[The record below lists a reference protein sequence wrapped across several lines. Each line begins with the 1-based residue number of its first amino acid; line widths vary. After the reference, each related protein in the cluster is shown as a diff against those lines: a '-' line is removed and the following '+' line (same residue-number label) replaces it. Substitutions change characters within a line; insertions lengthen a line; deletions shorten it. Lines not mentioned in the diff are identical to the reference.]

1 MSEGLEIQNTS
12 PVTTTGFRAAESCA
26 RDIFVE
32 AISGGVIVVTE
43 GRRRA
48 PDLAAKDVL
57 EVKSSKSDRMSRF
70 VMRRLYRAC
79 TESADDRARR
89 FETRRTPCT

>member
-32 AISGGVIVVTE
+32 ALAISGRVVVVTE

-48 PDLAAKDVL
+48 AVAGVNALVKPRKAAGAEKKKEL
-57 EVKSSKSDRMSRF
+57 
-70 VMRRLYRAC
+70 
-79 TESADDRARR
+79 
-89 FETRRTPCT
+89 

>member
-32 AISGGVIVVTE
+32 ALAISGRVVVVTE

-57 EVKSSKSDRMSRF
+57 EVKSSTLF
-70 VMRRLYRAC
+70 
-79 TESADDRARR
+79 
-89 FETRRTPCT
+89 